1 MIMAKTIFVLFF
13 VFLAHFATAQ
23 LNNAE
28 VGIPI
33 QTPLVHDEVV
43 ATSEE
48 REEEK
53 ERARRIVRFIVDR
66 YRRDA
71 DLIPILEQLTGID
84 DDASMDDPRRI
95 KRHQRYGRA
104 GRIGGTI
111 VMGK

>member
-1 MIMAKTIFVLFF
+1 MAKTIFVLF
-13 VFLAHFATAQ
+13 VFLAHFSTAQ

-28 VGIPI
+28 VGMPI
-33 QTPLVHDEVV
+33 QTPLVHDEVP
-43 ATSEE
+43 TEE
-48 REEEK
+48 KEVEK

-84 DDASMDDPRRI
+84 EEDPMDDPRRI
-95 KRHQRYGRA
+95 KRHQRFGRA